1 MILKNIALRYFLFLK
16 LNKETKSG
24 SKFYIYKKKT
34 KPKQQPPPPM
44 LLLGSFAMVLGSEYN
59 TKVCGERAL

>member
-24 SKFYIYKKKT
+24 SNFYIYKKNNAT
-34 KPKQQPPPPM
+34 AW
-44 LLLGSFAMVLGSEYN
+44 LLL
-59 TKVCGERAL
+59 